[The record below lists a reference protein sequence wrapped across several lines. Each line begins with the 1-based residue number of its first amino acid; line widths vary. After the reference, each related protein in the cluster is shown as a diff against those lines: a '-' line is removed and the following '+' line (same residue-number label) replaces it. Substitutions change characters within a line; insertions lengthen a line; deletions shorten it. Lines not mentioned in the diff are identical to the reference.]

1 VFILVQWE
9 SREALQSYLD
19 DPALADL
26 HHHREKGGDR
36 YLWHLFDRLED
47 LRPLLK

>member
-1 VFILVQWE
+1 VQWE

-26 HHHREKGGDR
+26 HPHREKGGGR